1 MSSALVEEV
10 MVDPSARYHGS
21 LSNKDIAPARPQE
34 RHWTSLSFFS
44 LWVGMAVNIPTYMIA
59 ASLISGGMSWSQ
71 AMWTVLLG
79 NVIVLVPMVLSGMPG
94 ARYGIPFPVL
104 ARASFGIR
112 GSNIPALL
120 RAVVACG
127 WFGIQTWIGG
137 GAIYTMVLVAFP
149 AAANA
154 PVVLPAFIG
163 LGIVPFACFMLFWA
177 MNIGLIYKGI
187 DSIKVLETLS
197 APFLLLGGVALLI
210 WAWVNA
216 DGFGPMLEAKSK
228 FASTGEFLGFFF
240 PALTAMVGFWSTLS
254 LNISDFTR
262 YAKDQRAQVLGQ
274 ITGLPTTMTFFA
286 FIGVAVTSATL
297 VIYGEAIWDPV
308 VLVRHFDSPVLV
320 FFAMFAVVIATLTTN
335 AAANVVGPA
344 NNFSNLWPEKIDFKT
359 GGYITGVIGIL
370 IMPWKLLADPSGYI
384 YTWLIGYSALLGPI
398 MGIML
403 VDYFIIRRGVLVVEE
418 LYRHDG
424 RYCYSHG
431 INHAAV
437 IALLIGVLPNV
448 PGFLAQVGLMD
459 AQGMAALVSLY
470 DYSWFIGF
478 AVSSLVYFGMMRT
491 AVSAE
496 P

>member
-1 MSSALVEEV
+1 
-10 MVDPSARYHGS
+10 
-21 LSNKDIAPARPQE
+21 
-34 RHWTSLSFFS
+34 
-44 LWVGMAVNIPTYMIA
+44 
-59 ASLISGGMSWSQ
+59 MSWSQ

-79 NVIVLVPMVLSGMPG
+79 NVIVLVPMILSGMPG

-104 ARASFGIR
+104 ARAAFGTR

-120 RAVVACG
+120 RAIVACG

-137 GAIYTMVLVAFP
+137 GAIYTMVLILFP
-149 AAANA
+149 QAADA
-154 PVVLPAFIG
+154 PILLPAFVG

-187 DSIKVLETLS
+187 DSIKVLETWS
-197 APFLLLGGVALLI
+197 APFLLLGGLALLI
-210 WAWVNA
+210 WAYVNA

-228 FASTGEFLGFFF
+228 FTSNAEFFAFFF

-262 YAKDQRAQVLGQ
+262 YAKNQRAQVLGQ

-286 FIGVAVTSATL
+286 FIGVAVTSATV
-297 VIYGEAIWDPV
+297 VIYGKAIWDPV
-308 VLVRHFDSPVLV
+308 VLVRNFDSPVLV

-344 NNFSNLWPEKIDFKT
+344 NNFSNLWPEKINFKI

-398 MGIML
+398 MGVLL
-403 VDYFIIRRGVLVVEE
+403 VDYFVIRRGVLVVED
-418 LYRHDG
+418 LYRTDG
-424 RYCYSHG
+424 QYCYSRG
-431 INHAAV
+431 FNQASV
-437 IALLIGVLPNV
+437 IALLIGILPNV
-448 PGFLAQVGLMD
+448 PGFLAQVGLVD
-459 AQGMAALVSLY
+459 GAGMKSIISLY

-478 AVSSLVYFGMMRT
+478 AVSAVVYFLLMRT
-491 AVSAE
+491 RRGEAQ
-496 P
+496 